1 MSLQPGHTPAAS
13 AAPGGT
19 RDGHAAA
26 SPAGPRA
33 DPGAGR
39 RSGPGS
45 GDGPCPDATAA
56 PAPGHATRSGARGE
70 PRPDTAA
77 GPALGT
83 AAGPDPAA
91 PAPVTG
97 GEPRPGAP
105 CDVPPAGRDGTAG
118 TARRPAGASE
128 RRLADL
134 LPLLLTVA
142 AGATDAVAYLGL
154 GGVFTANMTG
164 NLVLLGIAGAQGL
177 DLHIAR
183 AAAATLAFT
192 AGLVLAFRFTR
203 TLDTGA
209 VWPRRITGVLA
220 VSLGCQLVFL
230 AGWTAVGGRPGGVA
244 DVALVSVSALAMGV
258 QTACARRVALA
269 GITTT
274 FVTGTLTSMA
284 ESAAAGSARHLMRR
298 LGVLLALVAGA
309 LGGALALSRHPAAA
323 AAIAPA
329 LVAVT
334 LMLAPRLHGVQRNS

>member
-1 MSLQPGHTPAAS
+1 MSLQPGHTPAA
-13 AAPGGT
+13 
-19 RDGHAAA
+19 A
-26 SPAGPRA
+26 SPGDPREGRATAPCSGRGPDPDAG
-33 DPGAGR
+33 GR
-39 RSGPGS
+39 PGPGS
-45 GDGPCPDATAA
+45 GREPGPDA
-56 PAPGHATRSGARGE
+56 GR
-70 PRPDTAA
+70 
-77 GPALGT
+77 
-83 AAGPDPAA
+83 
-91 PAPVTG
+91 
-97 GEPRPGAP
+97 EPRPGVTGEPGPGAVAGTDPGPAVAP
-105 CDVPPAGRDGTAG
+105 TPGPAGEPRAALPGGVPPAGPG
-118 TARRPAGASE
+118 RRGKASSRPRTAGASE

-192 AGLVLAFRFTR
+192 AGLVLAFRLTR
-203 TLDTGA
+203 TLDKGA

-230 AGWTAVGGRPGGVA
+230 AGWAAVGGRPGGAV
-244 DVALVSVSALAMGV
+244 DVVLVSVSALAMGV

-284 ESAAAGSARHLMRR
+284 ESAAAGSAHHLLRR

-309 LGGALALSRHPAAA
+309 LGGALALSSHPAAA

-334 LMLAPRLHGVQRNS
+334 LVLAPRLHGVQRNP